1 MPKALPSGLHELLL
15 LGGWTAWL
23 LDGED
28 RVVHG
33 RGDLVERPELGAS
46 LEDVLGKGAEV
57 ARAALSELEA
67 RGRIAPRDAGDGRE
81 LVAFHDRDG
90 RWVAVRAPKGS
101 PGGPDH
107 RELLDAAAEKLGSA
121 LDERGVNKVL
131 VRLAGQLAPGV
142 GVLVVRDGQLHRGP
156 EVGLP
161 AALADLPV
169 VVESTAAAGW
179 AVAKSGAPVVAEHVG
194 RDPRFSLAPYDRAL
208 HALGAAALYP
218 LASRGRVLA
227 VLLLGW
233 SGALPHT
240 ETLAAARQLASMAG
254 VALDRSQTVERL
266 ARQEREQR
274 ARRAREDN
282 IARLARLAGGI
293 AHDFNNLLCAV
304 LGHAELVAEVSDE
317 PMVQARAEAIVEA
330 ATRGSRLAN
339 RLLVFAGSGTLK
351 AEPVK
356 VQRELRRLLRTW
368 AEQLPVGV
376 HLTVEVG
383 DGLPCAL
390 VDPGQLRQA
399 VENLLENALDAV
411 GAWGRITVSADV
423 APLPDGVRYT
433 APAGPEVGEPLL
445 RVRVRDSGNGF
456 SDAALEH
463 LFEPYFSTRAGGH
476 GLGLSAVQGI
486 AQAHQGAVD
495 VTLEEGAVVDLYLP
509 LAEAVAEVEIS
520 EAEGTV
526 TVWVVDDEQSLV
538 ELAEIV
544 LERAGFR
551 VRTFTDPRDAVAA
564 VDDELPD
571 VLVLDV
577 VMPHLRGPQL
587 LAALRQVGVTAPIL
601 FSSGYTP
608 DTLDLAEGAFLQKP
622 YRPSK
627 LVEAVQGLLA

>member
-1 MPKALPSGLHELLL
+1 MKARPSGLHELLL
-15 LGGWTAWL
+15 LGGCTASL

-28 RVVHG
+28 RVVSG
-33 RGDLVERPELGAS
+33 RGQVDERPEAGAS
-46 LEDVLGKGAEV
+46 LDDVLGKAAGA
-57 ARAALSELEA
+57 ARAALAELEA
-67 RGRIAPRDAGDGRE
+67 RGRIAPREVVGARE

-90 RWVAVRAPKGS
+90 RWVALRPLPDDSAR
-101 PGGPDH
+101 PDH

-121 LDERGVNKVL
+121 LDERGVAKVL
-131 VRLAGQLAPGV
+131 TRLAGQLAPAV
-142 GVLVVRDGQLHRGP
+142 GMLLLRDGKLTRGL
-156 EVGLP
+156 EQGLP

-179 AVAKSGAPVVAEHVG
+179 AVAKSGSPVVADGVA

-208 HALGAAALYP
+208 HELGAACLYP

-233 SGALPHT
+233 ADALPAP
-240 ETLAAARQLASMAG
+240 ETLAAARRLASMAG

-266 ARQEREQR
+266 AQQEREQR

-304 LGHAELVAEVSDE
+304 LGHAELVEEVSDD

-330 ATRGSRLAN
+330 ATRGSHLAN

-368 AEQLPVGV
+368 TESLPVGV
-376 HLTVEVG
+376 RLAVEIG
-383 DGLPCAL
+383 DDLPRAL

-411 GAWGRITVSADV
+411 GVWGRVTVAVDAAS
-423 APLPDGVRYT
+423 LPESVRYV
-433 APAGPEVGEPLL
+433 APAGPEPGQLLL
-445 RVRVRDSGNGF
+445 RVRVHDSGTGF

-495 VTLEEGAVVDLYLP
+495 VRNDDGAVVELFLP
-509 LAEAVAEVEIS
+509 LAEPVAEVEVS
-520 EAEGTV
+520 EADGTL
-526 TVWVVDDEQSLV
+526 TVWVVDDEPSLV

-544 LERAGFR
+544 LQRSGFA
-551 VRTFTDPRDAVAA
+551 VRTFTDPRDAVEA

-571 VLVLDV
+571 LLVLDV

-587 LAALRQVGVTAPIL
+587 LAALRQAGVAAPVL

-608 DTLDLAEGAFLQKP
+608 DTLDVGQGAFLQKP

-627 LVEAVQGLLA
+627 LVEAVQALIS